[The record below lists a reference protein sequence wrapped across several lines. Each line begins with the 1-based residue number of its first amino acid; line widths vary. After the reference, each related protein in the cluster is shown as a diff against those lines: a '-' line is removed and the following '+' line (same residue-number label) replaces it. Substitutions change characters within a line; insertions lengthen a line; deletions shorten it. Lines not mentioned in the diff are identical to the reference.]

1 MGRRETR
8 ALRGPLVVKDPV
20 TLTLSLSEREQDG
33 GRDARAPRWGRD
45 ALAAGATLES
55 GGSRVTVGTM
65 ADTLEWL
72 GSLDEAIEVARRA
85 RRIVLVD
92 YVKPG

>member
-1 MGRRETR
+1 
-8 ALRGPLVVKDPV
+8 
-20 TLTLSLSEREQDG
+20 
-33 GRDARAPRWGRD
+33 
-45 ALAAGATLES
+45 
-55 GGSRVTVGTM
+55 M